1 MSHERHMAL
10 ALEQARNGW
19 GDTHPNPMVGAVIVE
34 QGEVVATGYHKAAG
48 EAHAEVDALRNLG
61 RKPAADATLHV
72 TLEPCCTHGRTPP
85 CTQAVLDAGF
95 REVHIGTADP
105 NPDVAGRGI
114 QQLRGAGVEVHT
126 GTLEES
132 CRDLNLL
139 YNHWIASHGSPLLA
153 GKVATTLD
161 GFTAT
166 RDGHSQWITSEQ
178 ARQDVMC
185 WRRLFPAIAVGA
197 GTVLADD
204 PSLTARQDGAEP
216 WCPTRFVFDSRM
228 RAWSN
233 SRKLFSDT
241 FRQRTI
247 LVTTE
252 AAPEDA
258 LAQAADAGI
267 RCWQLPARNDRPC
280 LQAFRDK
287 CARTQL
293 CGVLF
298 EGGTHLLSTL
308 LNEGQLDYLF
318 AYRAP
323 KILGDPSAQ
332 PVFHGHQPG
341 TLEEAFE
348 LDDIRHDT
356 FGGDQL
362 LRGRILQ
369 A

>member
-34 QGEVVATGYHKAAG
+34 QGEVVATGYHQAAG

-61 RKPAADATLHV
+61 RKPAAGATLHV

-197 GTVLADD
+197 GTILADD
-204 PSLTARQDGAEP
+204 PSLRYGLIRAFDHAMRLAEAEGACGSRPAAR
-216 WCPTRFVFDSRM
+216 R
-228 RAWSN
+228 
-233 SRKLFSDT
+233 
-241 FRQRTI
+241 
-247 LVTTE
+247 
-252 AAPEDA
+252 
-258 LAQAADAGI
+258 
-267 RCWQLPARNDRPC
+267 
-280 LQAFRDK
+280 
-287 CARTQL
+287 
-293 CGVLF
+293 
-298 EGGTHLLSTL
+298 
-308 LNEGQLDYLF
+308 
-318 AYRAP
+318 
-323 KILGDPSAQ
+323 
-332 PVFHGHQPG
+332 
-341 TLEEAFE
+341 
-348 LDDIRHDT
+348 
-356 FGGDQL
+356 
-362 LRGRILQ
+362 
-369 A
+369 